1 MCIRDSVTTD
11 PEGRLARY
19 DARSMQVEE
28 SLSFLGSNYW
38 AAAISPDGRLLAAGH
53 ASGQIRICNWE
64 ARVPF
69 TNVSTPFMWLGRLR
83 FSPSGRFLVSNVVVN
98 DQSQRLR
105 IWRTNDWAEI
115 QFGKAVTE
123 RFYAPAISPDDK
135 LLALGYGDGVVRLWN
150 FHSGEPVAIL
160 RQHTGQIF
168 DVRFSP
174 DGRLLASAS
183 GDGTVGLWDVR
194 TRRAVGVLPGH
205 AASTWGLA
213 FSPDGRRLATGG
225 NSSSEAV
232 KLWDIATQREL
243 LCLKQEGTF
252 FMDLS
257 FSPDGTALQA
267 TSFSGIAH
275 FWRAPSSQDLGNR
288 DSPGI
293 RKKLNQ
299 AAP

>member
-1 MCIRDSVTTD
+1 M
-11 PEGRLARY
+11 P
-19 DARSMQVEE
+19 
-28 SLSFLGSNYW
+28 
-38 AAAISPDGRLLAAGH
+38 
-53 ASGQIRICNWE
+53 
-64 ARVPF
+64 
-69 TNVSTPFMWLGRLR
+69 
-83 FSPSGRFLVSNVVVN
+83 
-98 DQSQRLR
+98 
-105 IWRTNDWAEI
+105 
-115 QFGKAVTE
+115 
-123 RFYAPAISPDDK
+123 
-135 LLALGYGDGVVRLWN
+135 DGVVRLWN

-160 RQHTGQIF
+160 RQHTGQIL

-205 AASTWGLA
+205 AGSTWGLA

-232 KLWDIATQREL
+232 KLWDMATQREL

-252 FMDLS
+252 FMDLN
-257 FSPDGTALQA
+257 FSPDGAALQA

-275 FWRAPSSQDLGNR
+275 FWRAPSSQVLGDR
-288 DSPGI
+288 DSPRI